1 MTNSDKVRNNTNTSK
16 NDTLVLQ
23 REFDMYCI
31 WKSLPPMIIS
41 PNKGTVDE
49 VLEQLRIDDPI
60 LIELAKLRTQGD
72 FARHFNVSP
81 DTLTDWNKLINKR
94 DTLADIR
101 VWAKRLS
108 KNVILS
114 MYNNAMKSDS
124 KAYKDRENF
133 LKVIEGWSD
142 KLDVKHEAGETLA
155 DILRA
160 GLAQKPQQPHANDTG
175 NTERTD

>member
-1 MTNSDKVRNNTNTSK
+1 
-16 NDTLVLQ
+16 
-23 REFDMYCI
+23 
-31 WKSLPPMIIS
+31 MIIS

-72 FARHFNVSP
+72 FAKHFNVSP

-133 LKVIEGWSD
+133 LKVINQWSD
-142 KLDVKHEAGETLA
+142 KLDVKHDVGDTLA

-160 GLAQKPQQPHANDTG
+160 GLSTKNHDN
-175 NTERTD
+175 ERNNEQADV

>member
-1 MTNSDKVRNNTNTSK
+1 MTNSDEVRNNTNTSK

-72 FARHFNVSP
+72 FAKHFNVSP

-114 MYNNAMKSDS
+114 MYNNAMKSDVKLNS
-124 KAYKDRENF
+124 IPQRDEYIYMN
-133 LKVIEGWSD
+133 D
-142 KLDVKHEAGETLA
+142 KYYDVLNVVHSIDKNHKILA
-155 DILRA
+155 LIS
-160 GLAQKPQQPHANDTG
+160 
-175 NTERTD
+175 

>member
-1 MTNSDKVRNNTNTSK
+1 MEKPTNPEKQNPPEK
-16 NDTLVLQ
+16 NIGVYKEK
-23 REFDMYCI
+23 EFDMYCI

-41 PNKGTVDE
+41 PNKGTVDQ
-49 VLEQLRIDDPI
+49 VLEQLRIDDPM
-60 LIELAKLRTQGD
+60 LIELAHIRTQGD
-72 FARHFNVSP
+72 FAELYGVEKS
-81 DTLTDWNKLINKR
+81 TLTEWNKLINKR

-101 VWAKRLS
+101 IWAKRLS

-114 MYNNAMKSDS
+114 MYNNAMKSDA

-142 KLDVKHEAGETLA
+142 KLDVKHEAGDTLA

-160 GLAQKPQQPHANDTG
+160 GLSTKNHDN
-175 NTERTD
+175 ERNNEQADV

>member
-1 MTNSDKVRNNTNTSK
+1 MSKSEPSLKTENTTK
-16 NDTLVLQ
+16 KDDVVIRLE

-41 PNKGTVDE
+41 PNKGTVDQ
-49 VLEQLRIDDPI
+49 VLEQLRIDDPV
-60 LIELAKLRTQGD
+60 LIELANIKNQTE
-72 FARHFNVSP
+72 FAKHFNVSI
-81 DTLTDWNKLINKR
+81 DSLTDWNKLINKR

-101 VWAKRLS
+101 IWAKRLS

-114 MYNNAMKSDS
+114 MYNNAMKSDA

-142 KLDVKHEAGETLA
+142 KLDVKHEAGDTLA

-160 GLAQKPQQPHANDTG
+160 GLSTKNHDN
-175 NTERTD
+175 ERTNEQADV

>member
-1 MTNSDKVRNNTNTSK
+1 MTNSDEVRNNTNTSK

-72 FARHFNVSP
+72 FAKHFNVSP

-133 LKVIEGWSD
+133 LKVINQWSD
-142 KLDVKHEAGETLA
+142 KLDVKHDVGDTLA

-160 GLAQKPQQPHANDTG
+160 GLSTKNHDN
-175 NTERTD
+175 ERNNEQADV